1 MSHAI
6 SCSYGWNRISCS
18 YGWNRDQYLFYPL
31 DATHKAV
38 DPLLESFTCAQC
50 SDLAA
55 LFSKSFHLY
64 DCELQHNLHS
74 KVHLELVDNVYP
86 IH

>member
-6 SCSYGWNRISCS
+6 SCSYGWNRAQC
-18 YGWNRDQYLFYPL
+18 LFYPL

-38 DPLLESFTCAQC
+38 DPPLESFMRAQC
-50 SDLAA
+50 NALAA
-55 LFSKSFHLY
+55 LFGKFLRLY
-64 DCELQHNLHS
+64 NGELQHNLHC
-74 KVHLELVDNVYP
+74 KVHLEVVDNICP